1 MHNPLFIDWITIQQ
15 FYPDGGLPCVNN
27 GQVFSV
33 DSDGSIEWQV
43 EKAFAH
49 EGSFS
54 SKIQIQCDGFM
65 VRLSGNVSRFNRP
78 DNLFGFDLDQTII
91 KSGHILS
98 NIGLPPFT
106 PGYAQLIY
114 GHEFPQWTGAVIT
127 RLDLT
132 KNYILGNRENL
143 KLFMNHLA
151 SKSAPRVKTGVFPDG
166 ATVDY
171 GRGSKYLYHKAYDKF
186 LQWSGRGQK
195 YKPLTQ
201 VMNWVEKVGLLRHEV
216 TLKSRFLT
224 QNNLRFL
231 GVLNMKKLCD
241 VYNIR
246 ADIITAE
253 KVPYDHLNEIPAP
266 FCGTASMWR
275 GGVDLTAKLKKATF
289 YRHRKALLAYGIDI
303 SRPCNVTDLT
313 TRIKHKEITI
323 MAAVPPDW
331 YYDLTGF
338 ERTAS

>member
-1 MHNPLFIDWITIQQ
+1 MLNPLFIDWITIHQY
-15 FYPDGGLPCVNN
+15 YPDGGLPVINR

-43 EKAFAH
+43 EKAFSH
-49 EGSFS
+49 EGSFES
-54 SKIQIQCDGFM
+54 RIHIQSDGYM

-78 DNLFGFDLDQTII
+78 DNLFGFDLDRTLE
-91 KSGHILS
+91 KTTFILAGL
-98 NIGLPPFT
+98 GLPPFSA
-106 PGYAQLIY
+106 GHVQLVY

-132 KNYILGNRENL
+132 KNYILGNRDDL

-186 LQWSGRGQK
+186 LQWSSRGQK
-195 YKPLTQ
+195 HKPLPQ
-201 VMNWVEKVGLLRHEV
+201 VLAWVEKFGLLRHEV

-224 QNNLRFL
+224 QNNLRYL
-231 GVLNMKKLCD
+231 GALTMKKLCD

-246 ADIITAE
+246 GEIITAE
-253 KVPYDHLNEIPAP
+253 KLTVDDLNEIPAP
-266 FCGTASMWR
+266 YCSTAAMWR
-275 GGVDLTAKLKKATF
+275 QGVDITTKLKKSQ
-289 YRHRKALLAYGIDI
+289 YYKHRKALLAFGIDI
-303 SRPCNVTDLT
+303 SRPCNIADLT
-313 TRIKHKEITI
+313 TRIKHRDITI
-323 MAAVPPDW
+323 TAAIAPEW
-331 YYDLTGF
+331 YWELTG
-338 ERTAS
+338 S